1 MEGVHQDQSSTL
13 TPEGLTVAF
22 GPELMRLAQRLTG
35 HRADAEDLVQEAYV
49 RALRSLP
56 RFTYNGPASVH
67 AWVRRITTN
76 LFLDQARRKA
86 RLRIDPVAEGFDD
99 RAAATVEGPEASF
112 ERAHLDVD
120 VAQALAALPPDFR
133 AAVVLCDL
141 EGHSYQ
147 EVAEM
152 LGLKLGTVRSR
163 IHRGR
168 TLLREALSHRAP
180 RTANPSLL
188 TGPLTTIPVGEG

>member
-1 MEGVHQDQSSTL
+1 
-13 TPEGLTVAF
+13 
-22 GPELMRLAQRLTG
+22 MRLALRLTG

-56 RFTYNGPASVH
+56 TFKVNGPGSVH

-76 LFLDQARRKA
+76 IFLDQARR
-86 RLRIDPVAEGFDD
+86 RSRIRFDAFLDGAEDQVVTS
-99 RAAATVEGPEASF
+99 AEGPEASF

-120 VAQALAALPPDFR
+120 VATALSALPPDYR

-141 EGHSYQ
+141 EGYSYQ
-147 EVAEM
+147 EVAET

-168 TLLREALSHRAP
+168 TLLREALPHRAP
-180 RTANPSLL
+180 TP
-188 TGPLTTIPVGEG
+188 TGLQALPLAGEG

>member
-1 MEGVHQDQSSTL
+1 MHQSQSSPL

-49 RALRSLP
+49 RALRALP
-56 RFTYNGPASVH
+56 GFTYNGPGSVH

-76 LFLDQARRKA
+76 IFLDQARRRS
-86 RLRIDPVAEGFDD
+86 RLRIDPFAEGAEEQ
-99 RAAATVEGPEASF
+99 AAAVSEGPEASY

-120 VAQALAALPPDFR
+120 VAKALAALPPDYR

-141 EGHSYQ
+141 EGLSYQ
-147 EVAEM
+147 EVAEI
-152 LGLKLGTVRSR
+152 LGCKLGTVRSR

-168 TLLREALSHRAP
+168 TLLREALPHRAP
-180 RTANPSLL
+180 RGQQPSSLPPMTVL
-188 TGPLTTIPVGEG
+188 PVLGESR